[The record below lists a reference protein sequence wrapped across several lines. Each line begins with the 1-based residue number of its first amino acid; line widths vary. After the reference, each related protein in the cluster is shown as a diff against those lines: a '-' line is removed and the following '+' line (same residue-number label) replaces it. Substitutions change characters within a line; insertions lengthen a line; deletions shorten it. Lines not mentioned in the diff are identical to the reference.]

1 MLGSMNQKN
10 REAVKYLLIAVG
22 VSFVL
27 SRLMVGNFL
36 FTIPLMV
43 LAPKFSDRKGELLP
57 VILVGALILLTEL
70 IRSRNALSS
79 EEGRIL
85 LVIGLFIPSV
95 LLVASAVWIASVN
108 QRTVYRYLASCLFGV
123 VASFAVVI
131 WFSKPTEPL
140 MRVNSVMYETF
151 RLILGQAS
159 GTTDSVLPMAE
170 DAIKGVYHM
179 SVLMIGA
186 VLAPLCMALVGFA
199 SFLAM
204 SYQARFDG
212 GFSVRVSKWKVPDH
226 LIWIFLGS
234 WTVVLLLILAKAGY
248 LARALSLQVA
258 LGSAVLYAVQGMAIV
273 THFMLRKGIAVNTGR
288 LVTTTFLLAFLI
300 PGVNLLVVFVLPL
313 LGVTETWIVYRRN
326 E

>member
-1 MLGSMNQKN
+1 MNQKN

-212 GFSVRVSKWKVPDH
+212 GFSVRV
-226 LIWIFLGS
+226 
-234 WTVVLLLILAKAGY
+234 
-248 LARALSLQVA
+248 
-258 LGSAVLYAVQGMAIV
+258 
-273 THFMLRKGIAVNTGR
+273 
-288 LVTTTFLLAFLI
+288 
-300 PGVNLLVVFVLPL
+300 
-313 LGVTETWIVYRRN
+313 
-326 E
+326 

>member
-1 MLGSMNQKN
+1 MNQKN
-10 REAVKYLLIAVG
+10 RELLKILLVAVG
-22 VSFVL
+22 VSYVL

-70 IRSRNALSS
+70 IRSRDALSS

-95 LLVASAVWIASVN
+95 LLVAAAVWIALAK

-123 VASFAVVI
+123 VASFTVVI
-131 WFSKPTEPL
+131 WFSRPTETL
-140 MRVNSVMYETF
+140 MRVNSAMYETF
-151 RLILGQAS
+151 RLILGQAT
-159 GTTDSVLPMAE
+159 GTTDTVFPMAD
-170 DAIKGVYHM
+170 DAIRSVYNM
-179 SVLMIGA
+179 SVLTIGA

-204 SYQARFDG
+204 SYQARFDSS
-212 GFSVRVSKWKVPDH
+212 FSLRVSAWKVPDF
-226 LIWIFLGS
+226 LIWIFLAS
-234 WTVVLLLILAKAGY
+234 WTFALLLILAKAGY
-248 LARALSLQVA
+248 LVRALALQVA
-258 LGSAVLYAVQGMAIV
+258 LGSTVLYAVQGMSIV
-273 THFMLRKGIAVNTGR
+273 THFMLRKGVAVNTMK
-288 LVTTTFLLAFLI
+288 LVTTTFLLVFLI

>member
-1 MLGSMNQKN
+1 MNQKN
-10 REAVKYLLIAVG
+10 REAMKFLLIAVG
-22 VSFVL
+22 VSYVL

-85 LVIGLFIPSV
+85 LVIGLFIPAV
-95 LLVASAVWIASVN
+95 LLVASAVWIALAK
-108 QRTVYRYLASCLFGV
+108 QRTVNRYLAACLFGV

-131 WFSKPTEPL
+131 WFSRPTEPL
-140 MRVNSVMYETF
+140 MRVNSAMYETF

-159 GTTDSVLPMAE
+159 GTTDSVLPMAD
-170 DAIKGVYHM
+170 DAIRSVYHM
-179 SVLMIGA
+179 SVLTIGA
-186 VLAPLCMALVGFA
+186 ILAPLCMALVGFA
-199 SFLAM
+199 SFMAM
-204 SYQARFDG
+204 SYQARFDSS
-212 GFSVRVSKWKVPDH
+212 FSLRVSAWKVPDL
-226 LIWIFLGS
+226 LIWIFLAS
-234 WTVVLLLILAKAGY
+234 WTIVLLLIFAKAGY
-248 LARALSLQVA
+248 LVRALALQVA

>member
-10 REAVKYLLIAVG
+10 REVLKLLLVTVG
-22 VSFVL
+22 VSYVL

-70 IRSRNALSS
+70 IRSRNALGS

-95 LLVASAVWIASVN
+95 LLVASAVWIAMAK
-108 QRTVYRYLASCLFGV
+108 QRTVHRYLASCLFGV
-123 VASFAVVI
+123 VVSFAVVI

-140 MRVNSVMYETF
+140 MRVNSAMYETF
-151 RLILGQAS
+151 RLILGQAG
-159 GTTDSVLPMAE
+159 GTTESILPMAE
-170 DAIKGVYHM
+170 EAIEGVYHM
-179 SVLMIGA
+179 SVLTIGA

-199 SFLAM
+199 SFMAM
-204 SYQARFDG
+204 SYQGRFDS
-212 GFSVRVSKWKVPDH
+212 GFSLRVSTWKVPEF
-226 LIWIFLGS
+226 LIWLFLAS
-234 WTVVLLLILAKAGY
+234 WSVVLLLILTKAGY
-248 LARALSLQVA
+248 LVRSLAFQVA

-313 LGVTETWIVYRRN
+313 LGVTETWIMYRRK